1 MVRKA
6 VAIIL
11 IALVLFFTAISILAI
26 WDFIQIERVISK
38 SITTLLIIT
47 ASAAVML
54 FVFSVLYKP
63 EEERGRR
70 INEEKKANNPP
81 V

>member
-1 MVRKA
+1 MIRKG

-11 IALVLFFTAISILAI
+11 ILLVLFFTTISILAI
-26 WDFIQIERVISK
+26 WDIIEIERVISK
-38 SITTLLIIT
+38 SITTLLVIT

-63 EEERGRR
+63 EDQNRTMSE
-70 INEEKKANNPP
+70 NQPP
-81 V
+81 K